1 MGISMRHRWKNSEL
15 NLGVLIKA
23 ARRREHFIWVLKV
36 EFIRRIWKW
45 SRGGRRRTFQAEG
58 TALSKSYARQ
68 TM

>member
-1 MGISMRHRWKNSEL
+1 MGIRHRWKNNEL

-23 ARRREHFIWVLKV
+23 AQRREHFIWVLKV

-45 SRGGRRRTFQAEG
+45 SMGGRRRTFQAEG
-58 TALSKSYARQ
+58 MAFSKSYAWQ